1 MNNYF
6 LGPDRTIEKRLAPHR
21 NLTTRPTDKNYIY
34 IEFFADYS
42 LVDVHKCLTDDE
54 LKQIR
59 DGNTILVLSN
69 TYEAFHHIV
78 EPIYNEVVIKL
89 SIPPGN
95 IILMSESADID
106 QEVNRIAAKY
116 NLPELQCEWS
126 RIYEYYITKYRAT
139 GNFPILM
146 HKPYEKKFL
155 NFNRRWRPH
164 RPVFVSLLKLHGL
177 LDSGYVSFASGQDEP
192 GDWNRI
198 WDGIVTME
206 PSLIPHKNEIVN
218 MPPLYLDSTDLGELL
233 MFLTPATEEY
243 YANTYF
249 SVVSETNFYAE
260 LGPGLFASEKTFKPI
275 MMKHPFILLSRP
287 HSLDMLRKIGYQTFD
302 GIIDESYDQEEND
315 QKRMMMVLEE
325 TKRLSSLNTEELTD
339 FLNNAKIICEHNYQ
353 TLHAKTDW
361 VTKKDR

>member
-139 GNFPILM
+139 GNFPMLIFGNTFSIIFGLSMFSLFRMTYLILTSTVIVEA
-146 HKPYEKKFL
+146 Y
-155 NFNRRWRPH
+155 
-164 RPVFVSLLKLHGL
+164 VKLR
-177 LDSGYVSFASGQDEP
+177 VFASCG
-192 GDWNRI
+192 NI
-198 WDGIVTME
+198 NFVA
-206 PSLIPHKNEIVN
+206 
-218 MPPLYLDSTDLGELL
+218 PL
-233 MFLTPATEEY
+233 
-243 YANTYF
+243 F
-249 SVVSETNFYAE
+249 S
-260 LGPGLFASEKTFKPI
+260 
-275 MMKHPFILLSRP
+275 
-287 HSLDMLRKIGYQTFD
+287 
-302 GIIDESYDQEEND
+302 
-315 QKRMMMVLEE
+315 
-325 TKRLSSLNTEELTD
+325 
-339 FLNNAKIICEHNYQ
+339 
-353 TLHAKTDW
+353 
-361 VTKKDR
+361 